1 MSDKVDKVDWNL
13 SGSIISQIG
22 ELLDRASISLVRD
35 NYYVGFQ
42 NLKAVR
48 KIIVFKLDSVERE
61 RMKKLEWILHK
72 RLRAKNTLM
81 RLKNS
86 YEINQEKNNN
96 PSRIRSLISISSRP
110 TSYLLEIYYE
120 RLMDLLDKYG
130 FTIGIKEDEMSIG
143 YD

>member
-1 MSDKVDKVDWNL
+1 MDKT
-13 SGSIISQIG
+13 S
-22 ELLDRASISLVRD
+22 RSLVRD
-35 NYYVGFQ
+35 NYYVSFQ
-42 NLKAVR
+42 NHKAVR
-48 KIIVFKLDSVERE
+48 NIIVYKLNPVERE
-61 RMKKLEWILHK
+61 RMKKLEWVLHK